1 MSSAK
6 DLRVA
11 PIASSDARAFV
22 RKNHYSGKTVNN
34 SQLHLGAFLGRRLV
48 GVAQFG
54 PPMDRSKLVGLVRDT
69 SWNGMLELNRLAL
82 IDDTPRNSE
91 SRFLAVCM
99 RLIRKSAPHVQ
110 WVVSFADGTQ
120 CGDGTIYRA
129 SGFVLT
135 GIKRNTQI
143 WEAPDGAAI
152 ASSHEA
158 AGSNGGSV
166 LKARYGI
173 PPDVDGRRQVF
184 SRTALTDGRSKQQQQ
199 AVRLSRVTA
208 TKAGNILET
217 GAASMRS
224 FIASGFRP
232 LPGFQLRYIYFLEPT
247 ARERLTVPVLPFS
260 AIDDAGAGMYLGKPR
275 ASEASSD
282 APTVQVGEGGAAPTP
297 ALHTTRRR

>member
-1 MSSAK
+1 MPSAK
-6 DLRVA
+6 DLRIA
-11 PIASSDARAFV
+11 PIASTDARAFI
-22 RKNHYSGKTVNN
+22 REHHYSGKVASN
-34 SQLHLGAFLGRRLV
+34 SQLHLGAFIGPRLV

-54 PPMDRSKLVGLVRDT
+54 PPLDRGKLLGLVKGT
-69 SWNGMLELNRLAL
+69 PWNGMLELNRLAL
-82 IDDTPRNSE
+82 IEDTPRNSE

-99 RLIRKSAPHVQ
+99 RLIRQRAPHVQ

-135 GIKRNTQI
+135 AIKRSDNLAKLPSGETI
-143 WEAPDGAAI
+143 HKMTLESSPTAPRHELGGRTYYQATGGKYNFAAYVAESGAK
-152 ASSHEA
+152 
-158 AGSNGGSV
+158 V
-166 LKARYGI
+166 
-173 PPDVDGRRQVF
+173 
-184 SRTALTDGRSKQQQQ
+184 
-199 AVRLSRVTA
+199 
-208 TKAGNILET
+208 
-217 GAASMRS
+217 
-224 FIASGFRP
+224 

-247 ARERLTVPVLPFS
+247 ARDRLTVPVLPFS